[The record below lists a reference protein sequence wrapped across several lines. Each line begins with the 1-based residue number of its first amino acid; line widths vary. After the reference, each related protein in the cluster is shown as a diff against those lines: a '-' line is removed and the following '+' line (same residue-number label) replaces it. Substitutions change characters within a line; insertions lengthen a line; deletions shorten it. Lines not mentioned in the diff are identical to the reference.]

1 MGTSTGSAV
10 PPPAKAR
17 TAAFLMRKPLSARR
31 ATRII
36 ATFTIS
42 ATVLAGILIHF
53 TDRVEFPN
61 IGDGLWWGVQ
71 TVTTVG
77 YGDHVPTS
85 TAGRIIAAL
94 VMVGGIGFLT
104 VITATIT
111 SSFIEDVRRRVE
123 RSGEDAL
130 EAKLDQ
136 IGTRLDAIEA
146 TLGDIRG
153 REGDASR

>member
-1 MGTSTGSAV
+1 MATHTGSAA
-10 PPPAKAR
+10 PPPAKRAES
-17 TAAFLMRKPLSARR
+17 FLMRKPLSARH

-42 ATVLAGILIHF
+42 ATVVAGILIHF
-53 TDRVEFPN
+53 TDRLEFPN